1 MLLNIFIS
9 SRFIDIAVQW
19 VPKIKWFQDFIPFF
33 FIPERSQSNAPW
45 KAKPAN
51 LFQQSVFWIN
61 SRNCSPST
69 ISVMIFETLA
79 DIWPPSLSMLIFR
92 RYIGIDLSGYP
103 SDSSGHQT
111 LRRRPPQRAKKKQ
124 KLSGKSLEWPKV
136 KQTCLTPWQ
145 PSLPSGEHS
154 GFALGWDGLYTM
166 HEVPSRTETK
176 ARLPQKKLTVR
187 DSFG

>member
-33 FIPERSQSNAPW
+33 LYRNAVNRTRPEKLNRQIC
-45 KAKPAN
+45 
-51 LFQQSVFWIN
+51 FQQSVFWIN

-79 DIWPPSLSMLIFR
+79 DIWPPSLSILIFR
-92 RYIGIDLSGYP
+92 RYIGMDLSGYP

-176 ARLPQKKLTVR
+176 ARLPQKKLTGR